1 MQNQGQNIK
10 SPISNQGATGL
21 YNPQPA
27 VNQFAQSWN
36 QNAATSPAPVPKAKG
51 GLAHFADGGMAM
63 ATPTPTA
70 SYYSFGAPTFHNF
83 GEAGAYA
90 DGGEVLSDIE
100 DLVRQKLF
108 MQSNQKQL
116 NQMQNNAGIQ
126 PTQAFANGGSAH
138 PMGEPL
144 FMSEG
149 ASVNHYVQGP
159 GTGQSD
165 DIPAML
171 ADGEY
176 VLDAETVAALGDGS
190 NKAGAQVLDQ
200 WRQQIRAHKRGGGLA
215 SIPPKSLGP
224 DGYMAKVRGGMR

>member
-1 MQNQGQNIK
+1 MN
-10 SPISNQGATGL
+10 SMVATPPGM
-21 YNPQPA
+21 A
-27 VNQFAQSWN
+27 M
-36 QNAATSPAPVPKAKG
+36 G
-51 GLAHFADGGMAM
+51 GLAHMNMGGQAPS
-63 ATPTPTA
+63 AH
-70 SYYSFGAPTFHNF
+70 YYSFGSPTFHNF
-83 GEAGAYA
+83 GEASAYA
-90 DGGEVLSDIE
+90 DGGAVHDLEELVKERLSEQSKMKPQVPNMADGGMMNLPPE
-100 DLVRQKLF
+100 LMHQLQFNKL
-108 MQSNQKQL
+108 QRD
-116 NQMQNNAGIQ
+116 AGLME
-126 PTQAFANGGSAH
+126 TGGMGFASGGSTGH

-224 DGYMAKVRGGMR
+224 DGYMAKVKGGM